1 MANPLNNGCLTGYL
15 TADPIFLKNHDNVE
29 FAMVST
35 LKVQRN
41 YKNKDGIR
49 ESDFIPIRYEGTKR
63 MVFAHMLHEQD
74 LISVTGSYTSKSYE
88 KDGGTVYTLY
98 FLVENIQFTPRNRAG
113 EENNENKVGYV
124 EQEELP
130 I

>member
-1 MANPLNNGCLTGYL
+1 
-15 TADPIFLKNHDNVE
+15 
-29 FAMVST
+29 
-35 LKVQRN
+35 
-41 YKNKDGIR
+41 
-49 ESDFIPIRYEGTKR
+49 